1 MENFDLKKYLAENR
15 LLKENV
21 SPEELWP
28 EWAQGEKEVG
38 NDEILDG
45 EGNIL
50 DFSDAEGELKEV
62 FMEYVKA
69 VQGLGAENGSPEL
82 RGDIAAAVS
91 LILYDGPYFE
101 DLEVDVLSEEQFDKI
116 VKILEVE

>member
-1 MENFDLKKYLAENR
+1 MDNFDLRKYLTEGR

-38 NDEILDG
+38 NDMVLNDK
-45 EGNIL
+45 GNIIG
-50 DFSDAEGELKEV
+50 FSSAKGETKEV

-69 VQGLGAENGSPEL
+69 VKTLNASSKEL
-82 RGDIAAAVS
+82 RDDIAMAIS
-91 LILYDGPYFE
+91 GIFYGGGDFE
-101 DLEVDVLSEEQFDKI
+101 DYSFDVLTADQFTKI
-116 VKILEVE
+116 QDII

>member
-1 MENFDLKKYLAENR
+1 MDNFDLKKYLTEGR

-38 NDEILDG
+38 NDKVLDD
-45 EGNIL
+45 EGNIK
-50 DFSDAEGELKEV
+50 DFSSVKGETKEV

-69 VQGLGAENGSPEL
+69 VQDLGAENGSPEL
-82 RGDIAAAVS
+82 RDDIAKAVS
-91 LILYDGPYFE
+91 AIRYDVGDFE
-101 DLEVDVLSEEQFDKI
+101 DYEFDVLTSDQFDKI
-116 VKILEVE
+116 K